1 MIATKPLDLRSNL
14 KKYMDFAFNGE
25 PVVIARPKNENVV
38 MVSEKDYNELMKARQ
53 NAEYME
59 RLERSYEQ
67 LKKNQTIT
75 FSFDEMRDMESDDW
89 KPTQKM
95 KEFMERMKD
104 E

>member
-1 MIATKPLDLRSNL
+1 
-14 KKYMDFAFNGE
+14 
-25 PVVIARPKNENVV
+25 

-75 FSFDEMRDMESDDW
+75 FSF
-89 KPTQKM
+89 
-95 KEFMERMKD
+95 
-104 E
+104 